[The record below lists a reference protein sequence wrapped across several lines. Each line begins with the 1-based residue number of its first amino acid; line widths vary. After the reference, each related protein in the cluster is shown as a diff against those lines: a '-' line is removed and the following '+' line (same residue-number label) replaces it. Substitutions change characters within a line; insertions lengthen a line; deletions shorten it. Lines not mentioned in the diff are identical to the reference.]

1 MSNNHNTNN
10 KDLYGVPLPHAQ
22 NHPSNHPNNLN
33 HTFKHRIISTCRLLP
48 RTRQRL
54 LTFCTTSQFVH
65 FLWRYDIGGIFLAY
79 ISALSS
85 IILQVITFKILS
97 KDKQSLLK
105 AYLGSS
111 IIPGIY
117 GIFVITLIWNTLVTK
132 WLIGTIILGLLST
145 IVTYYIGRIVGSWQ
159 K

>member
-1 MSNNHNTNN
+1 MESRSPMRKIT
-10 KDLYGVPLPHAQ
+10 PP
-22 NHPSNHPNNLN
+22 
-33 HTFKHRIISTCRLLP
+33 IILITLITLLSIGLFQLADCYP
-48 RTRQRL
+48 EHGSDS